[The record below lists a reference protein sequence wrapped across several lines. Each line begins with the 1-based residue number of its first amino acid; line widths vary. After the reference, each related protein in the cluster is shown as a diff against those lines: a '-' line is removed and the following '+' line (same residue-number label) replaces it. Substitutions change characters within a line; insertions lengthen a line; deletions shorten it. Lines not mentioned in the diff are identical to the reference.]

1 MVIFIFIICLVIS
14 KLFGFSSFGSSFK
27 IAGTGCS
34 VDNNR
39 AHLYPCGWEIYKIL
53 FIGIILTTRQY
64 HKYFQNAIL
73 YVGYTCTYEGAIEQI
88 LRGISSS
95 DWYITGDYVKL
106 NVKTQT
112 ILTNI
117 CFQNIYFIVT
127 TTKHCGNKN

>member
-64 HKYFQNAIL
+64 HKYLQNSRL
-73 YVGYTCTYEGAIEQI
+73 YVGYTNTYEGQSNKSCEVFRARNGTSQ
-88 LRGISSS
+88 
-95 DWYITGDYVKL
+95 GDYGKL
-106 NVKTQT
+106 NVRTQT

-127 TTKHCGNKN
+127 TTKHSPQ

>member
-1 MVIFIFIICLVIS
+1 M
-14 KLFGFSSFGSSFK
+14 
-27 IAGTGCS
+27 
-34 VDNNR
+34 
-39 AHLYPCGWEIYKIL
+39 
-53 FIGIILTTRQY
+53 TTRQY

-73 YVGYTCTYEGAIEQI
+73 YVGYTHTYEGAIEQI
-88 LRGISSS
+88 RRGISSS